1 MTSLANRQKDK
12 RGLITVRGKE
22 RKVKGTKI
30 TEERKREREQGMKE
44 IGGVIERRGNVN
56 RKKKRN
62 TAEKQVDGE
71 AETQNT

>member
-1 MTSLANRQKDK
+1 MR
-12 RGLITVRGKE
+12 
-22 RKVKGTKI
+22 
-30 TEERKREREQGMKE
+30 E

-62 TAEKQVDGE
+62 IAEKQVDGE

>member
-1 MTSLANRQKDK
+1 MR
-12 RGLITVRGKE
+12 
-22 RKVKGTKI
+22 
-30 TEERKREREQGMKE
+30 E

-62 TAEKQVDGE
+62 TAEKQETRE